1 MANGGC
7 RPLAAHAASAA
18 LLEGRAQRWF
28 PDSPTP
34 PPVFSC
40 RRLVALG
47 PAALPG
53 HHRDVLVRRVKP
65 GGLALAQVLDPRSL
79 PRPLRTKQRAE
90 EGVRVRGGGG

>member
-65 GGLALAQVLDPRSL
+65 GGPGAGPGSGPTLAPEAP
-79 PRPLRTKQRAE
+79 PH
-90 EGVRVRGGGG
+90 